1 MKNLLKKVLTLVSAL
16 ALLVSSTAMVYA
28 EEEWTEAPVAEASDI
43 NAEAEALAAQQAEEA
58 ARIAAEEAA
67 KKAAEE
73 EAARIAAEE
82 AAKKAAEEEAA
93 RIAAE
98 EAAKKAAEE
107 EAARIA
113 AEEAAK
119 QSEEVPSDN
128 NNEETLSEEEE
139 DSEDGEIVELSD
151 DWGYVDPEIIADYVP
166 EVTVE
171 LKYPD
176 IRELKINEKLSGAID
191 AENDAEMFIR
201 CGGNKTIVLGLYAS
215 SENVAVEING
225 NAVNFTKA
233 EPATATTDFYS
244 TYELKVAAG
253 REYTIILSS
262 STPVSYKITA
272 DDAAKQTVTEETVK
286 EETAVT
292 EEAESQETENNE
304 AAEVT
309 ETAEA
314 TETAETAETT
324 EVNKETENTEEAEAA
339 SEENTEE
346 TSGEEG
352 IEGSDTEE
360 NTEAETTE
368 EEVPAVKGW
377 ITVDKDTFE
386 IGDTITL
393 KANADIELENMVAW
407 QTKVQ
412 NAEEWT
418 GAGYG
423 ETLTV
428 ELTEE
433 NINNSYRFR
442 MEDESYSEEYTLTAR
457 VEAEAE
463 TETAEEAE
471 SETEETETA
480 EENAEAEGTV
490 EAEEIEKTEEDM
502 IALGW
507 TKVIVIAEEGADLF
521 AEADKGSEI
530 IGHLDTATE
539 AWATL
544 NEEGTWGLLYSEDE
558 EAADQFVSMEDAEM
572 KTEDTVEEVEEKT
585 EEEMIALG
593 YTKVIVTAEEGAD
606 LYAEA
611 DQNSEVIG
619 HLDAEAESWVVL
631 NEEKT
636 WGQLFNREGD
646 SGAQFISMEDAII
659 DGEIIPAEH
668 LYEMNDVTILVLDA
682 TGKEKTDRHFA
693 ALTSLD
699 QEGFIAFDSE
709 VMVKVQ
715 SDSIAEDE
723 ICSYQWFF
731 SADNGATWQEISDA
745 STDTYRY
752 NLTFDSWQYQW
763 KIVVNISK

>member
-28 EEEWTEAPVAEASDI
+28 EEEQTEAPVAEASDI
-43 NAEAEALAAQQAEEA
+43 NAEAEALAAQQAEEAARIAAEEAAKKAAEEEA

-176 IRELKINEKLSGAID
+176 IRELKINEKLSGTID
-191 AENDAEMFIR
+191 AENNAEMFIR
-201 CGGNKTIVLGLYAS
+201 CGGNKTIVLGLYAT

-233 EPATATTDFYS
+233 EPAAATTDFYS

-304 AAEVT
+304 AAAENTEAAAAEET
-309 ETAEA
+309 ETTEA
-314 TETAETAETT
+314 TE
-324 EVNKETENTEEAEAA
+324 ETENTEEAEAA
-339 SEENTEE
+339 SKENTEE

-393 KANADIELENMVAW
+393 TANADIELENMVAW
-407 QTKVQ
+407 QIKVQ

-442 MEDESYSEEYTLTAR
+442 MEDESYSEEYTLTAKEIAAEETE
-457 VEAEAE
+457 VDGEEANPEEAAGEEAEE
-463 TETAEEAE
+463 NTVSSQELTEETAENESPEQLPEPYTVGFNLTWSDEAHTVGSIAYLTPAVE
-471 SETEETETA
+471 EELGYDYKIQWQFSKDEEEWEDVEGGTNELLEIPVTVDNFWYSWRAVITPVVAETVDEIVEPIEDSL
-480 EENAEAEGTV
+480 TV
-490 EAEEIEKTEEDM
+490 E
-502 IALGW
+502 
-507 TKVIVIAEEGADLF
+507 
-521 AEADKGSEI
+521 
-530 IGHLDTATE
+530 
-539 AWATL
+539 
-544 NEEGTWGLLYSEDE
+544 
-558 EAADQFVSMEDAEM
+558 
-572 KTEDTVEEVEEKT
+572 
-585 EEEMIALG
+585 
-593 YTKVIVTAEEGAD
+593 
-606 LYAEA
+606 
-611 DQNSEVIG
+611 
-619 HLDAEAESWVVL
+619 
-631 NEEKT
+631 
-636 WGQLFNREGD
+636 
-646 SGAQFISMEDAII
+646 
-659 DGEIIPAEH
+659 
-668 LYEMNDVTILVLDA
+668 
-682 TGKEKTDRHFA
+682 
-693 ALTSLD
+693 
-699 QEGFIAFDSE
+699 
-709 VMVKVQ
+709 
-715 SDSIAEDE
+715 
-723 ICSYQWFF
+723 
-731 SADNGATWQEISDA
+731 
-745 STDTYRY
+745 
-752 NLTFDSWQYQW
+752 
-763 KIVVNISK
+763 

>member
-28 EEEWTEAPVAEASDI
+28 EEEQTEAPVAEASDI

-233 EPATATTDFYS
+233 EPAAATTDFYS

-286 EETAVT
+286 DETAVT
-292 EEAESQETENNE
+292 EEAETQETENNE
-304 AAEVT
+304 AAAENTEAAAAEET
-309 ETAEA
+309 ETTEA
-314 TETAETAETT
+314 TE
-324 EVNKETENTEEAEAA
+324 ETENTEEAEAA

-377 ITVDKDTFE
+377 ITVDKETFE

-393 KANADIELENMVAW
+393 TANADIELENMVAW

-442 MEDESYSEEYTLTAR
+442 MEDESYSEEYTLTAKEIAAEETEADGEETNSEEA
-457 VEAEAE
+457 VGEKTEEIIEGMEVTTEETDEAEAE
-463 TETAEEAE
+463 TVATNWISTDAESFEIGTTIVLTANTENEMEEPETRILWQTKGPESEEWTDLGFGASLTVEITEDNINNIYRFVIPEEAV
-471 SETEETETA
+471 SA
-480 EENAEAEGTV
+480 EFALIKADD
-490 EAEEIEKTEEDM
+490 AEIEDKPFELSEDR
-502 IALGW
+502 
-507 TKVIVIAEEGADLF
+507 TVSFVISWD
-521 AEADKGSEI
+521 
-530 IGHLDTATE
+530 
-539 AWATL
+539 
-544 NEEGTWGLLYSEDE
+544 EDE
-558 EAADQFVSMEDAEM
+558 EVHTFGSVAHFDAILNGYEGVVYTVQWQQSEDGQNWTDIEEA
-572 KTEDTVEEVEEKT
+572 VEEH
-585 EEEMIALG
+585 MDL
-593 YTKVIVTAEEGAD
+593 VITPENYNMVWRVVVYPDLEATQEAMAETAQD
-606 LYAEA
+606 
-611 DQNSEVIG
+611 
-619 HLDAEAESWVVL
+619 
-631 NEEKT
+631 
-636 WGQLFNREGD
+636 
-646 SGAQFISMEDAII
+646 
-659 DGEIIPAEH
+659 
-668 LYEMNDVTILVLDA
+668 
-682 TGKEKTDRHFA
+682 
-693 ALTSLD
+693 
-699 QEGFIAFDSE
+699 
-709 VMVKVQ
+709 
-715 SDSIAEDE
+715 
-723 ICSYQWFF
+723 
-731 SADNGATWQEISDA
+731 
-745 STDTYRY
+745 
-752 NLTFDSWQYQW
+752 
-763 KIVVNISK
+763 